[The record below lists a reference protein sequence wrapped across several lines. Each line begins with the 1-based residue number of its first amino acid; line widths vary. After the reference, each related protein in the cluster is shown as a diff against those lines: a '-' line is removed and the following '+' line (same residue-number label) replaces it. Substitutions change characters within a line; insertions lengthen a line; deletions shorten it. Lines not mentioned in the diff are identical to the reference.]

1 MNKEAIFEMELQIYL
16 GNPDKFQ
23 LYINKKYYQN
33 LKEKIQL
40 YIISISQWVSDNK
53 DLCSLTISLAAFIF
67 TIFTYYVS
75 KKRSE
80 YDKKISDARYK
91 EQKMQYEKQLC
102 EERKRR
108 EEDKKEADRRN
119 RISEEPYLVFK
130 IYRSTP
136 VEDPIATVGE
146 KFVTKWSYDSV
157 EKGEF
162 SFKPQLTY
170 QDASGRKYIQ
180 TYEINIIDD
189 DGNANIINF
198 AKPEL
203 CE

>member
-119 RISEEPYLVFK
+119 RISEEPILYLNVLRL
-130 IYRSTP
+130 Y
-136 VEDPIATVGE
+136 
-146 KFVTKWSYDSV
+146 
-157 EKGEF
+157 
-162 SFKPQLTY
+162 L
-170 QDASGRKYIQ
+170 IQ
-180 TYEINIIDD
+180 RIS
-189 DGNANIINF
+189 
-198 AKPEL
+198 K
-203 CE
+203 

>member
-91 EQKMQYEKQLC
+91 EQKMQYENIYIYLLHFAYSQYHLVSHLVQILHVQL
-102 EERKRR
+102 K
-108 EEDKKEADRRN
+108 AQPSHN
-119 RISEEPYLVFK
+119 YFPL
-130 IYRSTP
+130 
-136 VEDPIATVGE
+136 
-146 KFVTKWSYDSV
+146 
-157 EKGEF
+157 
-162 SFKPQLTY
+162 L
-170 QDASGRKYIQ
+170 
-180 TYEINIIDD
+180 
-189 DGNANIINF
+189 
-198 AKPEL
+198 
-203 CE
+203 